1 MTRRTPPPAYAD
13 KLARL
18 DREPIVVMGS
28 RGKAVLLLVSCLT
41 FVVLGVVA
49 IAKGEDDMMAVGL
62 PAALVFGLGMAVAA
76 VQLARPAMMTLTMDG
91 VTVRTILRTWDVRWD
106 QVDRFFV
113 YRAPA
118 AGPQT
123 GITAPD
129 MAAFTWRDP
138 PVTARR
144 WLTLG
149 RAAVYDGGFGAGWQ
163 LSARQL
169 VDLLNAAQARA
180 LQDGMQL

>member
-1 MTRRTPPPAYAD
+1 MTRRITPPAFAD
-13 KLARL
+13 KLAAL
-18 DREPIVVMGS
+18 DREPIVVLGS
-28 RGKAVLLLVSCLT
+28 RGKAVLLFAACLT
-41 FVVLGVVA
+41 FVVLGLVA
-49 IAKGEDDMMAVGL
+49 MAKGEDDILAVGL
-62 PAALVFGLGMAVAA
+62 PAALIFGLGMIVAG
-76 VQLARPAMMTLTMDG
+76 VQIARPSIMTLTGDG
-91 VTVRTILRTWDVRWD
+91 VTVRTIFRTWAVRWD
-106 QVDRFFV
+106 QVDPFFV

-123 GITAPD
+123 GVTAPD

-144 WLTLG
+144 WLKLG
-149 RAAVYDGGFGAGWQ
+149 RAGIDGGFGAGWQ

-180 LQDGMQL
+180 VGDGARI